1 MGTGAA
7 MRAITM
13 MRRGIR
19 SLFRGALLLSL
30 VLLLGVRDTI
40 RTAMETGMGTRI
52 RIGGKVGV
60 GVGGGGDRGV
70 LDNHE
75 DAIVDPYTR
84 PAGGLSPKNPT
95 APRRPA
101 VQTRNA
107 APDYPPE
114 CVSSPLLDA
123 SSVTL
128 SGSGHPS
135 ASRPRHDTRRT
146 WPR

>member
-1 MGTGAA
+1 M
-7 MRAITM
+7 
-13 MRRGIR
+13 
-19 SLFRGALLLSL
+19 
-30 VLLLGVRDTI
+30 
-40 RTAMETGMGTRI
+40 
-52 RIGGKVGV
+52 
-60 GVGGGGDRGV
+60 
-70 LDNHE
+70 LDDLE
-75 DAIVDPYTR
+75 DAVVDPYTR

-95 APRRPA
+95 GPRRPA

-114 CVSSPLLDA
+114 CVSSSLLDA